1 MKWAMKTAMRAA
13 WPLAL
18 VAAFA
23 LRGAVAE
30 DGVAGE
36 DVRIATADGLSIA
49 ATWYPPA
56 AGTPAPAPVVVALP
70 MYRHTRG
77 SYASLVR
84 PVTDRGM
91 GLLAL
96 DLRGHG
102 DSAKQGDLDLSK
114 RVDER
119 DATLFNAMHADVEAA
134 IAWLAKEKLTPKGR
148 IALVGASVGCSVAID
163 TAVRAPDEVAAVAC
177 LTPGKDYLGVPTM
190 EHVAKWRKGKP
201 LLLVTSAEEI
211 DGGAGPIFSK
221 LEGRG
226 AELKRVEWV
235 KTDET
240 ADERSLHGTN
250 MFGRVDGVEENLAD
264 WLALHVAFRRVDL
277 GERAVAVIGSVGG
290 SLYVGIEAPAGSNV
304 STNSLAVRVG
314 LGPVTDPWSK
324 SETIEIG
331 ARLEGNG
338 ENTRRRAKIARV
350 RLGAEAGR
358 AFAVAV
364 SLDGKKFLPEAGEP
378 QLLVALR

>member
-1 MKWAMKTAMRAA
+1 MKSARV
-13 WPLAL
+13 LAL
-18 VAAFA
+18 AAA
-23 LRGAVAE
+23 LAVGNAVADDE
-30 DGVAGE
+30 VAGE
-36 DVRIATADGLSIA
+36 DVRFATADGLSIA

-56 AGTPAPAPVVVALP
+56 AGTPLPAPVVVALP
-70 MYRHTRG
+70 MYRHTRA
-77 SYASLVR
+77 SYAPMVR

-102 DSAKQGDLDLSK
+102 DSAMQGADDLSK
-114 RVDER
+114 RVDDR
-119 DATLFNAMHADVEAA
+119 DKSLFNAMHLDVEAA
-134 IAWLAKEKLTPKGR
+134 IAWLAKEKRTPKGR
-148 IALVGASVGCSVAID
+148 IALLGASVGCSVAID
-163 TAVRAPDEVAAVAC
+163 TAVRVPGDVAAVAC

-190 EHVAKWRKGKP
+190 EHVAKWPQGKP
-201 LLLVTSAEEI
+201 LLLISSAEEI
-211 DGGAGPIFSK
+211 DGGAGPILAK

-226 AELKRVEWV
+226 AELKRVAASTPE
-235 KTDET
+235 EG

-250 MFGRVDGVEENLAD
+250 MFGRVADVEDNLSD
-264 WLALHVAFRRVDL
+264 WLALHVAFRRIDL
-277 GERAVAVIGSVGG
+277 GDSVVAVLGSLGG
-290 SLYVGIEAPAGSNV
+290 ALYVGIENPVGSKV
-304 STNSLAVRVG
+304 SLRALAVRVG

-331 ARLEGNG
+331 ARMERRLDMPDRPRTKL
-338 ENTRRRAKIARV
+338 TRE
-350 RLGAEAGR
+350 RLGAAAGC